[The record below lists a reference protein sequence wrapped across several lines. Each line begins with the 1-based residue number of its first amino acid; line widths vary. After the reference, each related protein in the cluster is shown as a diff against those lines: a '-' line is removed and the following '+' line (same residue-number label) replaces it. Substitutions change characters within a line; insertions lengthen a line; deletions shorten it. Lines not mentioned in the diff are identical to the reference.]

1 MSRSH
6 SSRPAYLRVITPEP
20 AEAPADD
27 WPLLPVMVP
36 LLHPEERITPR
47 QEALITMLA
56 QRARQGDGA
65 ASQLLWRAFEA
76 RLEPTIG
83 SCAGATQQRTWPQ
96 RDGRPWA
103 QEDLRQEAFLV
114 FSDLTATWEGTES
127 YVAYITA
134 HFAWR
139 LRMAARRLGPQRQAA
154 LPAGLPV
161 ALPGLPAMCHEL
173 LDSEY
178 RALLEAIAARLSP
191 ADAVVLDLCV
201 REGRGLDDIAHQ
213 LGVPPRTITRRWQRI
228 CRVAHEVLSPPNPM
242 A

>member
-1 MSRSH
+1 
-6 SSRPAYLRVITPEP
+6 LRVVTPEP
-20 AEAPADD
+20 AAAAADD

-56 QRARQGDGA
+56 LRARQGDGA

-76 RLEPTIG
+76 RLEPAVEG
-83 SCAGATQQRTWPQ
+83 CARATQQRTWPQ
-96 RDGRPWA
+96 RDGQPWA

-127 YVAYITA
+127 YAAYITA

-139 LRMAARRLGPQRQAA
+139 LRMAARRLGPQR
-154 LPAGLPV
+154 PATLT
-161 ALPGLPAMCHEL
+161 GLPAMCHEL
-173 LDSEY
+173 LDAEY
-178 RALLEAIAARLSP
+178 QALLEAIAARLSP

-201 REGRGLDDIAHQ
+201 REGRGLDDIANQ
-213 LGVPPRTITRRWQRI
+213 LGVHQRTITRRWQRI
-228 CRVAHEVLSPPNPM
+228 CRVAHEVLSPPDSV

>member
-1 MSRSH
+1 
-6 SSRPAYLRVITPEP
+6 
-20 AEAPADD
+20 
-27 WPLLPVMVP
+27 MVP
-36 LLHPEERITPR
+36 LLHPDEGIPPR

-56 QRARQGDGA
+56 RRARQGDGA

-76 RLEPTIG
+76 RLEPAVE
-83 SCAGATQQRTWPQ
+83 SCTRGARHSTWPQ

-139 LRMAARRLGPQRQAA
+139 LRMAARRLGPQQHAA
-154 LPAGLPV
+154 LTAAPL
-161 ALPGLPAMCHEL
+161 GLPAMCHEM
-173 LDSEY
+173 LDAEY
-178 RALLEAIAARLSP
+178 QALLEVIAARLSP
-191 ADAVVLDLCV
+191 ADAMVLDLCV
-201 REGRGLDDIAHQ
+201 REGRELDDIAHQ
-213 LGVPPRTITRRWQRI
+213 LGVPQRTITRRWQRI
-228 CRVAHEVLSPPNPM
+228 CRVAHEVLSPPTPT